1 MPAKGKH
8 RRPKTSSLSR
18 GFAVAGT
25 GGAALALPLIGA
37 AGAHAAGAPAA
48 APAAAPV
55 SAPDAAPVSAPQSP
69 ESFQAPQAPQ
79 AAPAA
84 AKASPTVYTVV
95 SGDYL
100 SKIAADRRLSG
111 GWERLYADNR
121 QAVGSD
127 PSMIHPGL
135 KLTLGAAAP
144 AAESAPAP
152 ARPSQSQSQSR
163 SGKAAAA
170 PAPKSPDRS
179 SGAAQAGSD
188 DGSAT
193 KTPAKRPAASGGQGG
208 DTSGDTSANAGTGTG
223 FVAPVGGGISTQYR
237 ASGAMWSSGYH
248 TGVDFIASSGTTVK
262 AVGAGTVVSA
272 GWGGAYGNE
281 VVIRHADGKYSQYGH
296 MSSLSVSTGQSVTP
310 GQRIGL
316 SGSTGNSSGPHLH
329 FEIRTGPSY
338 GSDVD
343 PLAYLRSKGVSI

>member
-18 GFAVAGT
+18 GFAAAGT

-37 AGAHAAGAPAA
+37 AGAHAAGAPAT
-48 APAAAPV
+48 APVAAPV
-55 SAPDAAPVSAPQSP
+55 SAPDAAPAA
-69 ESFQAPQAPQ
+69 APQAPVSLQ
-79 AAPAA
+79 AAPIA
-84 AKASPTVYTVV
+84 AKAAPTVYTVV

-100 SKIAADRRLSG
+100 SKIAADRQISG

-127 PSMIHPGL
+127 PSLIHPGL

-144 AAESAPAP
+144 ATRSAPAP
-152 ARPSQSQSQSR
+152 SESQTQSR
-163 SGKAAAA
+163 SGKGA
-170 PAPKSPDRS
+170 PSAPKSTERS
-179 SGAAQAGSD
+179 AGAARADSEAGS
-188 DGSAT
+188 AA
-193 KTPAKRPAASGGQGG
+193 KAPAKRPAASAGQGG
-208 DTSGDTSANAGTGTG
+208 DTSGDTSANTGTGTG

-281 VVIRHADGKYSQYGH
+281 VVIRHADGRYSQYGH
-296 MSSLSVSTGQSVTP
+296 MSSLSVSTGQGVTP